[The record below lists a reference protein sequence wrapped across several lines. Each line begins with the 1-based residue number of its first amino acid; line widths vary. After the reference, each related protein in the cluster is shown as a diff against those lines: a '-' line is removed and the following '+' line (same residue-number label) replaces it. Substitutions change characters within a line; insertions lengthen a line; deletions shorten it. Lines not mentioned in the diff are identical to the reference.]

1 MDRSVPVDRR
11 TLPPDL
17 AALVDD
23 VNARGR
29 GFFGPDSVMWTVCR
43 ERALLTSGVSTILL
57 QLAHPA
63 VAAGVDEHSAFQADP
78 IGRFRRTFDYVHALI
93 FGDVATAVEAALE
106 VRARHA
112 AVTGTLDEG
121 VGSFAADDR
130 YAATDPALL
139 RWVHATLIE
148 QSMTA
153 YETYVAPLSE
163 TERAAYYRECKRFGQ
178 LLGVPE
184 AVYPET
190 VADFTDYYERMC
202 TDVLAVGSRARALQ
216 RALFRQGRVLGPLYA
231 TLGIGT
237 LPAAVREAYG
247 LPWSPRRQRLF
258 DAWTALARTAI
269 PALPPRL
276 RYVPAYRRARA

>member
-1 MDRSVPVDRR
+1 MDRSAPVDRR
-11 TLPPDL
+11 TLPPDI

-23 VNARGR
+23 VNAHDR
-29 GFFGPDSVMWTVCR
+29 GFFGPESVMWTVGR
-43 ERALLTSGVSTILL
+43 ERALLMSGVSTILL

-63 VAAGVDEHSAFQADP
+63 VAAGVGEHSTFEADP
-78 IGRFRRTFDYVHALI
+78 IGRFRRTFEYVHALI

-106 VRARHA
+106 IRARHA
-112 AVTGTLDEG
+112 AVTGTLDDAA
-121 VGSFAADDR
+121 GSFSAGDR

-163 TERAAYYRECKRFGQ
+163 TERATYYRECKRFGR
-178 LLGVPE
+178 LVGVPE
-184 AVYPET
+184 TAYPEAVT
-190 VADFTDYYERMC
+190 DFADYYERMC
-202 TDVLAVGSRARALQ
+202 TETLAVGSRARTLQ

-231 TLGIGT
+231 TVGIGT

-247 LPWSPRRQRLF
+247 LPWSPRRQQLF
-258 DAWTALARTAI
+258 DAWTALVRTAI

-276 RYVPAYRRARA
+276 RYVAAYRRARA